1 MDEVGVGYGLAERIN
16 REISARIKGYSWN
29 ASNKTEAFEL
39 FKTDALSRKIGFP
52 RKYEEAIKAEIKMV
66 TKIVTPDGKT
76 KYTAARNSLG
86 HGDLVSGMILAHQ
99 AWRDM
104 PMNASVPAPVPFSSA
119 FGGFCGSAF

>member
-1 MDEVGVGYGLAERIN
+1 MTAGYVDEVGVGYGLAERIN

-52 RKYEEAIKAEIKMV
+52 RKYEEIIKAELKMV
-66 TKIVTPDGKT
+66 SKIVTPDGKT
-76 KYTAARNSLG
+76 KYTAARNALG

-99 AWRDM
+99 AWRKM
-104 PMNASVPAPVPFSSA
+104 PLNA
-119 FGGFCGSAF
+119 